1 LEVAAVKSVFSELHQ
16 AFRFCPGC
24 GVPAPSAAAARVF
37 VCPACGWCVYANVA
51 AAVVALIRVGEDGL
65 VMVRRAREPFRGTL
79 DLPGGFVE
87 PGESAEEA
95 LRREVREEI
104 GLDLNKLSYFGTFP
118 NVYPYQ
124 GIRYR
129 TLDLAFQAQAPADPI
144 LVAADDVDGVAVHPL
159 GRLPLEAVGLASI
172 RAILC
177 KAARHW
183 SVSRLDR

>member
-1 LEVAAVKSVFSELHQ
+1 MKNVFAELPQ

-24 GVPAPSAAAARVF
+24 GVPAPSSAAARVF
-37 VCPACGWCVYANVA
+37 VCPACGWCLYANVA
-51 AAVVALIRVGEDGL
+51 AAVVALIRVGEGGL
-65 VMVRRAREPFRGTL
+65 VLVRRAREPFRGTL

-104 GLDLNKLSYFGTFP
+104 GLDVKRLTYFGTFP
-118 NVYPYQ
+118 NVYPYR

-129 TLDLAFQAQAPADPI
+129 TLDLAFHAQAPADPI

-159 GRLPLEAVGLASI
+159 DRLPLESVGLASI
-172 RAILC
+172 RAILR
-177 KAARHW
+177 KAARRW
-183 SVSRLDR
+183 AASRLDR